1 MNNVAKKIKEFL
13 KKTILNRKTKL
24 GIFSG
29 IIVSFSIFIKAK
41 ALAPLAAWGIK
52 IGATALIGA
61 LVVPSIGKWVIS
73 TATKGIIALVQLIVG
88 QIVALEINLLSWV
101 ISMQNFTTLPIVRL
115 GWRITRDFSNIL
127 FIAVLIYLAFAIIL
141 RIQNY
146 NASSMLW
153 KVIVMAVLINF
164 SLMIGGVI
172 IDVSQ
177 VFFFYFLRAPFG
189 DKVEYNP
196 ANTGLAI
203 GNQLGLHQ
211 ILGKDQSLSGSTG
224 GEGESKENRELGL
237 VGRAIF
243 VIIFSF
249 VYALVLGGLVLI
261 LFVRNFYLWILLIFA
276 PIAWVVWVIPIKQIS
291 GFFNQW
297 WSEFMKWVFVAPI
310 IAFFIF
316 LSLYTTEVIDDFGK
330 ESTNKILVD
339 NFYDDEKAAEK
350 TEHSSLF
357 FGRAQT
363 NIFGLGNLSKS
374 LITVIF
380 LLFSMKAAQSMG
392 VRVAGSTLSFA
403 DRIRRRATDYAWG
416 KVKSTAKDTGR
427 KVAQT
432 GTGLLAAGTGA
443 VTRALPEG
451 LRNRI
456 GRYVGDMSKV
466 PLIGAPFKAMTR
478 GIEKL
483 SAGAPKM
490 RESLVKQGEKRI
502 ENMSKDQIK
511 RKLELGQFDRYEK
524 IAAQRKIG
532 VANEKHFKDL
542 QGIYK
547 SNNMQDDLAN
557 LKKEN
562 PYWTDEFKGLAK
574 GYDDI
579 KKNKLDTKSGSELA
593 KKQISDEE
601 RAIMVGKK
609 MSEQDILAESYKRA
623 LANQFKGF
631 DADKMAINFEKDEAF
646 KNPDSISNQAL
657 AVVASKQRYGRFAD
671 KVIDKMSPSQAGKLM
686 ENVVKELGGGKINER
701 GISAA
706 DKLGYG
712 SLGKDKPK
720 GGDFSPGLV
729 LTESTLRDIAKNF
742 GVKSPEP
749 QPEDRGSQYQ
759 EEYKEA
765 EQPFQPPPVQTPTP
779 PPTGGHTPT
788 PTPSPE
794 QQMPTPPS
802 PEELKKIEFDNVA
815 ERTANQGKII
825 NKDLLYKLMDKG
837 VTASDI
843 EDERLTRS
851 DNSFNEWAK
860 RMLEK

>member
-13 KKTILNRKTKL
+13 KRTILNRKTKL

-29 IIVSFSIFIKAK
+29 IILSFYLTIKAK
-41 ALAPLAAWGIK
+41 AIVPAVAWGL
-52 IGATALIGA
+52 GMGVSTLIGA
-61 LVVPSIGKWVIS
+61 LVVPSIGAWVIDK
-73 TATKGIIALVQLIVG
+73 ALKGVIALVQFVVG
-88 QIVALEINLLSWV
+88 QLIALEINLLSWV
-101 ISMQNFTTLPIVRL
+101 ISIQNFTTLPIVRL

-141 RIQNY
+141 RVQNY

-172 IDVSQ
+172 IDISQ

-196 ANTGLAI
+196 ANTGIAI
-203 GNQLGLHQ
+203 GDRLQLNRL
-211 ILGKDQSLSGSTG
+211 LANDQSLSGSTG
-224 GEGESKENRELGL
+224 EGEESKENKELGI
-237 VGRAIF
+237 VGRTVF

-249 VYALVLGGLVLI
+249 VYALVLGALVLI
-261 LFVRNFYLWILLIFA
+261 LFVRNFYLWILLIFS
-276 PIAWVVWVIPIKQIS
+276 PIAWVSWVIPIKQIS

-316 LSLYTTEVIDDFGK
+316 LSLYTSEVIDDFGK
-330 ESTNKILVD
+330 ESSDKILVD
-339 NFYDDEKAAEK
+339 NFYDDKKAAEK

-357 FGRAQT
+357 FGRDKT
-363 NIFGLGNLSKS
+363 NMFGLGNVSKS
-374 LITVIF
+374 MITVII
-380 LLFSMKAAQSMG
+380 LLAGMMAAKSSG
-392 VRVAGSTLSFA
+392 VGIAASALGIA
-403 DRIRRRATDYAWG
+403 DRARRAVTGYAWG
-416 KVKSTAKDTGR
+416 KVKDTGR
-427 KVAQT
+427 EVAQR
-432 GTGLLAAGTGA
+432 GIGAVAAGTGA
-443 VTRALPEG
+443 VTRLLPEG
-451 LRNRI
+451 LRRNI
-456 GRYVGDMSKV
+456 GQFTAGVSKV

-483 SAGAPKM
+483 SEGAPKM
-490 RESLVKQGEKRI
+490 RENLVKKGEERMK
-502 ENMSKDQIK
+502 NMSKDQIK
-511 RKLELGQFDRYEK
+511 RGLELGKFDRYEQ
-524 IAAQRKIG
+524 IAAQRKVG
-532 VANEKHFKDL
+532 VVNEQHFKDL

-547 SNNMQDDLAN
+547 RSNMQSELAD

-579 KKNKLDTKSGSELA
+579 KKNNLDTKAGRELA
-593 KKQISDEE
+593 DKQISKEE

-609 MSEQDILAESYKRA
+609 MSDQDILAESYKRA

-657 AVVASKQRYGRFAD
+657 AVVASKQKFNKFAD
-671 KVIDKMSPSQAGKLM
+671 KVIDKMNPNQAGKLM
-686 ENVVKELGGGKINER
+686 ENVVNEI
-701 GISAA
+701 GVDAA
-706 DKLGYG
+706 NILGYG
-712 SLGKDKPK
+712 SLYDEKPK
-720 GGDFSPGLV
+720 GGDFSPALV
-729 LTESTLRDIAKNF
+729 LTEKTLRDLNEELKKKN
-742 GVKSPEP
+742 SPKASYQKQSQPKEP
-749 QPEDRGSQYQ
+749 KDRGSQYQ

-765 EQPFQPPPVQTPTP
+765 KQPFQPPPRQAPTP
-779 PPTGGHTPT
+779 PPSTGGPIPT
-788 PTPSPE
+788 PTPSPG
-794 QQMPTPPS
+794 QQMPPPLDTA
-802 PEELKKIEFDNVA
+802 ELKKIEFDNIA

-860 RMLEK
+860 RILGE

>member
-24 GIFSG
+24 GVFSG
-29 IIVSFSIFIKAK
+29 IALNSCLIIKAK
-41 ALAPLAAWGIK
+41 AGVMSA
-52 IGATALIGA
+52 IGTIGTEVASLIGS
-61 LVVPSIGKWVIS
+61 LILPIGKWVIS
-73 TATKGIIALVQLIVG
+73 EAVKGIIALVQLIVG
-88 QIVALEINLLSWV
+88 QLIALEINLLSWV
-101 ISMQNFTTLPIVRL
+101 ISIQNFTTLPIVRL

-141 RIQNY
+141 RVQNY

-172 IDVSQ
+172 IDISQ

-203 GNQLGLHQ
+203 GDRLQLNK
-211 ILGKDQSLSGSTG
+211 ILANDQSLAGSTG
-224 GEGESKENRELGL
+224 GGEESKQNRELGL
-237 VGRAIF
+237 VGRAVF
-243 VIIFSF
+243 VVIFSF
-249 VYALVLGGLVLI
+249 VYALVLGALVLI
-261 LFVRNFYLWILLIFA
+261 LFVRNLYLWILLIFS
-276 PIAWVVWVIPIKQIS
+276 PIAWVAQVIPIKQIS

-363 NIFGLGNLSKS
+363 NIFGLHIFTNSFFV
-374 LITVIF
+374 VIF
-380 LLFSMKAAQSMG
+380 LLVGMKVTQSMG
-392 VRVAGSTLSFA
+392 FKIAGSALNLA
-403 DRIRRRATDYAWG
+403 GQARKMATDYAW
-416 KVKSTAKDTGR
+416 KKTKETGR
-427 KVAQT
+427 RVTQT
-432 GTGLLAAGTGA
+432 GARLLSEGTGIATRFIVPEKWRTGLGKFVGGA
-443 VTRALPEG
+443 
-451 LRNRI
+451 
-456 GRYVGDMSKV
+456 SKV
-466 PLIGAPFKAMTR
+466 PIVGAPFKAMTR

-490 RESLVKQGEKRI
+490 RESLVKQGEERMK
-502 ENMSKDQIK
+502 NMSNDQIK

-547 SNNMQDDLAN
+547 ANNMQDDLAN

-562 PYWTDEFKGLAK
+562 PYWTDEFKNLAK

-579 KKNKLDTKSGSELA
+579 KKNRLDTKAGSELA

-601 RAIMVGKK
+601 RAIMKADPK
-609 MSEQDILAESYKRA
+609 WSDQDILAESYKRA

-657 AVVASKQRYGRFAD
+657 AVVASKQKYGRFAD

-686 ENVVKELGGGKINER
+686 KNVVEELGGGQK
-701 GISAA
+701 GVSAA
-706 DKLGYG
+706 NTLGYG
-712 SLGKDKPK
+712 GLGNDKPK

-729 LTESTLRDIAKNF
+729 LTESTLRDIANDL

-749 QPEDRGSQYQ
+749 QPEDRTSQYQ
-759 EEYKEA
+759 EEYKEVK
-765 EQPFQPPPVQTPTP
+765 EPFQPPPVKTPTP
-779 PPTGGHTPT
+779 PPTGGPTPT
-788 PTPSPE
+788 PTPSPG
-794 QQMPTPPS
+794 QQMPPPLDTA
-802 PEELKKIEFDNVA
+802 ELKKIEFDNIA

-843 EDERLTRS
+843 ENNRLTLE
-851 DNSFNEWAK
+851 DGPFNEWAERK
-860 RMLEK
+860 LNE